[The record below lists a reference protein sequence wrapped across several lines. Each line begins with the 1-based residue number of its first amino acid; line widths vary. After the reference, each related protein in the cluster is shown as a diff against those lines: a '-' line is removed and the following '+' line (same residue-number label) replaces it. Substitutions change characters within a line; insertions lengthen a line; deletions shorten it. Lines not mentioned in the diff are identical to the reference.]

1 MQGYENPDKSCG
13 GVTLSVQGRVP
24 TDNMRLAAGSYLRL
38 LLLLAGA
45 NPEKG
50 KQAGW
55 LLEIGS
61 GGKQVIH
68 TSETNAVHCLLQLNI
83 HRSQSRDMHTATD
96 RRREPGRER
105 DGERADGGNRKLD
118 KKRKTQLAGNGVQER
133 EERGRRK
140 LE

>member
-24 TDNMRLAAGSYLRL
+24 TDNMRLAAGSNLRL

-55 LLEIGS
+55 LAAGDWVWRKA
-61 GGKQVIH
+61 GH
-68 TSETNAVHCLLQLNI
+68 TYIRDQ
-83 HRSQSRDMHTATD
+83 RSALPVTA
-96 RRREPGRER
+96 
-105 DGERADGGNRKLD
+105 
-118 KKRKTQLAGNGVQER
+118 
-133 EERGRRK
+133 
-140 LE
+140 

>member
-1 MQGYENPDKSCG
+1 MQGDENLDKSCG
-13 GVTLSVQGRVP
+13 GVTLSVQGHVP
-24 TDNMRLAAGSYLRL
+24 TDNMRLAAGSNLRL

-50 KQAGW
+50 KQAGRQAGW

-83 HRSQSRDMHTATD
+83 HRSQSRDMHTNTD

-105 DGERADGGNRKLD
+105 WRESGQRKQKAGQGEKE
-118 KKRKTQLAGNGVQER
+118 Q
-133 EERGRRK
+133 
-140 LE
+140 

>member
-1 MQGYENPDKSCG
+1 MQGYENLDKSCG
-13 GVTLSVQGRVP
+13 GVTLSVQGHVP
-24 TDNMRLAAGSYLRL
+24 ADNMRLAAGRNLRL

-50 KQAGW
+50 RQAGRQAGW

-83 HRSQSRDMHTATD
+83 HRSQSRDMHTTTD
-96 RRREPGRER
+96 RRSEPGKERER
-105 DGERADGGNRKLD
+105 EM
-118 KKRKTQLAGNGVQER
+118 ER
-133 EERGRRK
+133 ERTEETENWTRREESIRK
-140 LE
+140 AKHS